1 MRAVLQSAF
10 TVTTGLGNLLVVLV
24 EATLNKY
31 LVRVS
36 TCSSH
41 YVIKYSNFTIF
52 PVAIGLF
59 VCWIDVCGHVAFG
72 MDGIKIHIR
81 GLHQERKEIEIH
93 SVHVNHKVLI
103 LNLLSQK
110 NIQNISSVCIL
121 QFCVLEYL
129 ILKIGT
135 ESFCIRKMKNFVK
148 SCCRL
153 CNKFL

>member
-36 TCSSH
+36 TCSTH
-41 YVIKYSNFTIF
+41 YPIKNSNFTIF

-72 MDGIKIHIR
+72 LDGIKIHIR
-81 GLHQERKEIEIH
+81 GLHQERKEIGIH

-110 NIQNISSVCIL
+110 IYKIQIFQVYFGARIFDIENWNRV
-121 QFCVLEYL
+121 FFALE
-129 ILKIGT
+129 K
-135 ESFCIRKMKNFVK
+135 
-148 SCCRL
+148 
-153 CNKFL
+153 